1 MSFLKKLSIA
11 NIFYCVAALFGLLGM
26 IFTLITNGVQAN
38 DLGSQAGLG
47 ITISILAFLVG
58 VCGFLSSIKFTK
70 AFWMSVVLLVAIA
83 GFGFMF
89 GFILLNRVEL
99 ISSLFSWDSTN
110 SLGWTAFGT
119 SVVAIVFYALASI
132 LITVGMFLRQ
142 DKKDAVEA

>member
-1 MSFLKKLSIA
+1 
-11 NIFYCVAALFGLLGM
+11 
-26 IFTLITNGVQAN
+26 
-38 DLGSQAGLG
+38 
-47 ITISILAFLVG
+47 
-58 VCGFLSSIKFTK
+58 
-70 AFWMSVVLLVAIA
+70 
-83 GFGFMF
+83 
-89 GFILLNRVEL
+89 L